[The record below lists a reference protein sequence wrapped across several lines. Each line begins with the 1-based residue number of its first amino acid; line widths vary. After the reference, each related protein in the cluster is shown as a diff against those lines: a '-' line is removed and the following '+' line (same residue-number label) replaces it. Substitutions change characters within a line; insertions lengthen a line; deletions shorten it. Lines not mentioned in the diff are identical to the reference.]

1 MYVTRMN
8 PYRFEVL
15 AMWSRAVPQFAP
27 TAECSVWTTNDERLL
42 GVVIMDLTDQ
52 DYNFVILARDKRGR
66 FRAVDIG
73 QTYFTRRIAEVALF
87 KRLPKIHA
95 EADTAFEQ
103 GDETGTPLNFF
114 TPQQPNDQ
122 LHPNFLTL
130 ANGPAFSAAR
140 EVITEMANVF
150 EEPDGNFVKDF
161 QTTGFN
167 SRLWE
172 LYLFAALV
180 EEGFKLD
187 RSHAQPDFIASTG
200 GQTIA
205 IEATTVNPTIGDD
218 GKPVEPP
225 KPTSSEGLKKLRRD
239 YMPIKFGSPLFQK
252 LEKKDWERIHVQ
264 GFPYTIAI
272 ADFHGPQTMTWS
284 GPALSSYLF
293 GLEVKFDH
301 TSDKGLS
308 WHHEPIKNHI
318 WKEKHI
324 PSCFFDQTNA
334 ENVSAVLF
342 TNAGTLA
349 KFNRM
354 GVLADFGDQS
364 VRLIRKGTMLN
375 PNPQSAVP
383 FQFSIDIDDPR
394 YSEGWA
400 DELQVF
406 HNPNALHPLHG
417 DLFPHATHH
426 FCENGE
432 IKSYGPPEKVLESVT
447 IILRPESGS
456 NEVDHRPPATV

>member
-27 TAECSVWTTNDERLL
+27 TTECSVWATDDERLL
-42 GVVIMDLTDQ
+42 GVVIMDLTDR
-52 DYNFVILARDKRGR
+52 DYNFVILARDKHGR
-66 FRAVDIG
+66 FRAVDVG
-73 QTYFTRRIAEVALF
+73 ETYFTRRMAEVALV
-87 KRLPKIHA
+87 KRMPEVHA
-95 EADTAFEQ
+95 KEDTAFQQ
-103 GDETGTPLNFF
+103 GDETGKLLDIF
-114 TPQQPNDQ
+114 TPQLPNDR

-130 ANGPAFSAAR
+130 ADGAAFSAAR
-140 EVITEMANVF
+140 AVIAEMANVF
-150 EEPDGNFVKDF
+150 DDPDGNFVRDF

-225 KPTSSEGLKKLRRD
+225 EPANSDDLEALLRNH
-239 YMPIKFGSPLFQK
+239 MPIKFGSPLFQK
-252 LEKKDWERIHVQ
+252 LEKKDWERRHAQ
-264 GFPYTIAI
+264 GLPYIIAI

-284 GPALSSYLF
+284 GSALSSYLF
-293 GLEVKFDH
+293 GLGIEFDRAP
-301 TSDKGLS
+301 DGGLS
-308 WHHEPIKNHI
+308 WSYVPIKEHLRG
-318 WKEKHI
+318 EKRI
-324 PSCFFDQTNA
+324 PSCFFDQPNA

-342 TNAGTLA
+342 TNAGTLS

-354 GVLADFGDQS
+354 GVLADFGDPS
-364 VRLIRKGTMLN
+364 VRLIRQGTALN
-375 PNPQSAVP
+375 PDPQSAVP
-383 FQFSIDIDDPR
+383 FRFSTDIDDPG
-394 YSEGWA
+394 YHEGWA

-406 HNPNALHPLHG
+406 HNPSALHPLDRG
-417 DLFPHATHH
+417 LFPKATHH
-426 FCENGE
+426 FLEDGE
-432 IKSYGPPEKVLESVT
+432 IKSFGTPKKVLGSVT
-447 IILRPESGS
+447 MILLPKAGS
-456 NEVDHRPPATV
+456 DDAER